1 MQIPMNESELYKGLG
16 ERTAETDTNRV
27 VRIHCLGAIRA
38 AKGCQTLFVRSQT
51 SSFPWRTK

>member
-1 MQIPMNESELYKGLG
+1 MQISITESELDKSLG
-16 ERTAETDTNRV
+16 ERTAETDTRV
-27 VRIHCLGAIRA
+27 VRIHCMGAIRA

>member
-1 MQIPMNESELYKGLG
+1 MTESELYKGLG